1 MDLQDVVPASRLS
14 SLAATLDLFRPQGML
29 DHAIILIDAAG
40 LIRGWNEVAAALFA
54 WPPDAIIGADY
65 GKLFTEEDRS
75 AGVPQHEL
83 MQAEQHGCV
92 DEIRWHVRRDGSR
105 FWATGIVLACLS
117 GEARCFV
124 KVIRNRNDLK
134 QAQELLSRSEAQLRL
149 LAETIPQLVWRSRS
163 DGDWDWASPQWA
175 LFTGQTQAA
184 SLRRGWLEMIHPAD
198 RDETEEAWHVA
209 TRAAQEF
216 VVEHRLRRADGSY
229 CWFKTRAVPVHGADG
244 DQEIMHWFGT
254 STDIGEIRESQA
266 HVLFLAQHDTLTGAA
281 NRALLRDTL
290 ESEVRI
296 GRVGRVLGVLCLDL
310 DRFKICNDRVGHR
323 GGDLILRESASR
335 LAACLRPGDLLAR
348 IGGDEFVLLHEE
360 DEAAGI
366 AAFADR
372 VVASLALPFRVEM
385 HELLLGASIGIAV
398 SPLDG
403 DDPDELLRRADVALY
418 RAKRLGGNRACRYE
432 TAMDEEV
439 RERRL
444 LIGRLEQ
451 AIARDGLHLHYQP
464 FFDIVGGTLLGFEAL
479 VRWTDPERG
488 EIPPR
493 LFIPLAE
500 TSGLIVPL
508 GSWVLEQAC
517 LAAAAWSTR
526 CAVAVNLS
534 PAQFRS
540 GHLISQIER
549 TLSRTGLA
557 PDRLELEVTE
567 SLLIEDID
575 QVLESLRAIK
585 RLGVRVALDDFGTG
599 YSSLSYLRRFPFDK
613 VKIDRSFIH
622 AMAEDEASRS
632 IVDAIIS
639 LGHSLRLRVT
649 AEGIETERQLAM
661 LRAGGCDEAQ
671 GFLLGRPAAADA
683 FGLLGSRGA
692 EGASQGLRP

>member
-1 MDLQDVVPASRLS
+1 M
-14 SLAATLDLFRPQGML
+14 AATLDLFRPHGTL
-29 DHAIILIDAAG
+29 DHAVILIDAAG
-40 LIRGWNEVAAALFA
+40 LIRGWSDAAAALFA
-54 WPPDAIIGADY
+54 WPRDEIIGVDY
-65 GKLFTEEDRS
+65 AALFTEEDRG
-75 AGVPQHEL
+75 AGVARQEL
-83 MQAEQHGCV
+83 AQADQQGCV
-92 DEIRWHVRRDGSR
+92 DDFRWHVRRDGSR
-105 FWATGIVLACLS
+105 FWATGMILACLS

-124 KVIRNRNDLK
+124 KVIRNRTDQK
-134 QAQELLSRSEAQLRL
+134 RAQELLGRSEAQLRL
-149 LAETIPQLVWRSRS
+149 LAETIPQLVWRSRAN
-163 DGDWDWASPQWA
+163 GDWDWVSPQWT

-184 SLRRGWLEMIHPAD
+184 SLRHGWLETIHPAD
-198 RDETEEAWHVA
+198 RDETEEVWRVA
-209 TRAAQEF
+209 TSAGKEF
-216 VVEHRLRRADGSY
+216 VVEHRLRRADGGY

-244 DQEIMHWFGT
+244 DQDRVHWFGT
-254 STDIGEIRESQA
+254 STDIGQIRESQA

-290 ESEVRI
+290 EREMRSGRI
-296 GRVGRVLGVLCLDL
+296 GRVLGLLCLDL

-335 LAACLRPGDLLAR
+335 LEACLRPGDLLAR
-348 IGGDEFVLLHEE
+348 IGGDEFVVLHEE
-360 DEAAGI
+360 DDAAGV

-372 VVASLALPFRVEM
+372 VVASLSLPFRVEM
-385 HELLLGASIGIAV
+385 HELLLGASIGIAL
-398 SPLDG
+398 SPQDG

-418 RAKRLGGNRACRYE
+418 RAKRLGGSRACRFE
-432 TAMDEEV
+432 SVMDEEV
-439 RERRL
+439 RERGL

-464 FFDIVGGTLLGFEAL
+464 FFDIVGGARLGFEAL

-488 EIPPR
+488 EIPPN

-517 LAAAAWSTR
+517 LAASAWSTS

-540 GHLISQIER
+540 GHLVTQIGR
-549 TLSRTGLA
+549 ILSRTGLA
-557 PDRLELEVTE
+557 AERLELEVTE

-622 AMAEDEASRS
+622 AMVEDEVSRS

-649 AEGIETERQLAM
+649 AEGIETELQLAV

-671 GFLLGRPAAADA
+671 GFLLGRPAPPEA
-683 FGLLGSRGA
+683 FGLRG
-692 EGASQGLRP
+692 